1 MRVNV
6 YGNAHTFRY
15 NAYIPVTL
23 SYTVIRDVK
32 SRGKCQMDTIELIA
46 LLAVM
51 AVLLALSAFFSASET
66 AYTGMSRTRLKSMDP
81 DGTDKRIQ
89 RALKNADDF
98 DRSSS

>member
-1 MRVNV
+1 
-6 YGNAHTFRY
+6 
-15 NAYIPVTL
+15 
-23 SYTVIRDVK
+23 
-32 SRGKCQMDTIELIA
+32 MDTIELIA

-89 RALKNADDF
+89 RALKNADALTFGSAKDMF
-98 DRSSS
+98 SVSFSTITTH